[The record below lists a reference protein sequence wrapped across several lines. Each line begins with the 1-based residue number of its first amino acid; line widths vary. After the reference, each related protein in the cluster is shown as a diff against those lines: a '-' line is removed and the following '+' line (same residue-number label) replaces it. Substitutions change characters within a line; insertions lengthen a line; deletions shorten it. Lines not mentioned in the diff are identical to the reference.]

1 MLVAVEHVTRNF
13 TQSNLYN
20 PDTDEM
26 RRIGNSWALGF
37 LGLAVC
43 AFVGHVILATSFAVA
58 GERMT
63 RTLRNMA
70 FKAMVSFIDCSV
82 ATIIAWKHQEDA
94 GYNIGNAFGFH
105 AGLLPL

>member
-1 MLVAVEHVTRNF
+1 MEYGTWNVA
-13 TQSNLYN
+13 QSNLYN

-26 RRIGNSWALGF
+26 RRVGNSWALGF

-43 AFVGHVILATSFAVA
+43 AFVGHVILATGFAVA

-82 ATIIAWKHQEDA
+82 ATIIAWRAEKTRSTISA
-94 GYNIGNAFGFH
+94 M
-105 AGLLPL
+105 LLISTQCNVFLP